1 MADRT
6 SRLAAALTAE
16 FIIRS
21 EFKSSSVSE
30 ELTASRQQQIVQL
43 QAIKNSASLSDILI
57 AEKTILAFELHHYAN
72 TATMKSSITAA
83 LADIAIAEQ
92 LAAVIVDPA
101 AYKAVDQ
108 SHSRP
113 KNRANHLPLDEAR
126 QFFSSHS
133 TRLLN
138 LDKGRLDL
146 IDKKIIDAPRQ
157 YADRRKGVYRL
168 TAGRAWHHA
177 QTAEAR
183 PRAGVGD
190 VNRNDQA
197 LGNLW
202 FLGLF
207 CLNFGSAFTSF
218 DPLQIF
224 TYA

>member
-1 MADRT
+1 MRKPLSIMADRT

-126 QFFSSHS
+126 QFFRSHS

-138 LDKGRLDL
+138 LDKGRLDR
-146 IDKKIIDAPRQ
+146 IDKKIIDA
-157 YADRRKGVYRL
+157 RRANMRI
-168 TAGRAWHHA
+168 
-177 QTAEAR
+177 AEKAYI
-183 PRAGVGD
+183 GLQQV
-190 VNRNDQA
+190 A
-197 LGNLW
+197 LGITPKPPKRGQGR
-202 FLGLF
+202 GLEM
-207 CLNFGSAFTSF
+207 
-218 DPLQIF
+218 
-224 TYA
+224 

>member
-16 FIIRS
+16 FVIRS
-21 EFKSSSVSE
+21 EFKSPSVSE

-92 LAAVIVDPA
+92 LTAVIADPA

-126 QFFSSHS
+126 QFFRSHS

-146 IDKKIIDAPRQ
+146 IDKKIIDA
-157 YADRRKGVYRL
+157 RRANMRI
-168 TAGRAWHHA
+168 
-177 QTAEAR
+177 AEKAYI
-183 PRAGVGD
+183 GLQQV
-190 VNRNDQA
+190 A
-197 LGNLW
+197 LGITPEPPKRGQGR
-202 FLGLF
+202 GLEM
-207 CLNFGSAFTSF
+207 
-218 DPLQIF
+218 
-224 TYA
+224 